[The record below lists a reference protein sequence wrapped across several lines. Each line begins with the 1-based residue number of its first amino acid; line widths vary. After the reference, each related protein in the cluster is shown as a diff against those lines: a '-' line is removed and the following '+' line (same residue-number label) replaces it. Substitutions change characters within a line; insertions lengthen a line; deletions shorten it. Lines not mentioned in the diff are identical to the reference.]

1 MSTEDSMNELRFLV
15 NIPSDY
21 RSEICDD
28 EENEDVIAKNI
39 SQEIL
44 DYLSAKLEAIGG
56 NVKTVCSADI
66 IQSFKDA
73 CEVDSDLFVSSRVML
88 KTEKEYSWA
97 AIQFFAEKTNT
108 SLGIASCLA
117 NNLSK
122 ITDNSSE
129 EKPLFEKAL
138 FKEETC
144 DLKRDDSIP
153 SVILALCLGYNAMS
167 VYNTDK
173 DYFLSCLVDSMLH
186 GITDCLC
193 PESLYD
199 IDLEEYVD

>member
-1 MSTEDSMNELRFLV
+1 MATEDLINELKFMV
-15 NIPSDY
+15 NIPSDF
-21 RSEICDD
+21 RLEIYDD

-44 DYLSAKLEAIGG
+44 DYLSAKLKAIGG
-56 NVKTVCSADI
+56 NVKIVCSSDI
-66 IQSFKDA
+66 IRSFKDS
-73 CEVDSDLFVSSRVML
+73 CEMNSDLFISSRVMF
-88 KTEKEYSWA
+88 KTKKEYSWA
-97 AIQFFAEKTNT
+97 AIQFFAEKTST

-122 ITDNSSE
+122 ITDGSN
-129 EKPLFEKAL
+129 EKNLLFEKAL

-144 DLKRDDSIP
+144 DLKRDESIP
-153 SVILALCLGYNAMS
+153 SVILALCLGHNAMS

-173 DYFLSCLVDSMLH
+173 DYFLEQLVDSMLYS
-186 GITDCLC
+186 ITDYLC

-199 IDLEEYVD
+199 IDLKEYVD